1 MDNTNEHTPLKAS
14 SGIPAA
20 ENNVHSNYRK
30 ITGNLPTKIYI
41 ASGIMLLVAITAI
54 AINPRLNEDS
64 LMSIYPMEGKK
75 LHNKCKSNP
84 NYSKETLKTAYE
96 MPFAALFEDTRGEK
110 KFEASSVT
118 NVNGTFYA
126 ICDNSWSISK
136 FASSLTAFSEQ
147 NTMIGDPNRE
157 DEDSG
162 YEAIF
167 HHSDVFYVIRES
179 VKHTNETEGESCY
192 HAIIEELI
200 VNPDGDDY
208 EIKDQCRCEYEFEG
222 DR

>member
-1 MDNTNEHTPLKAS
+1 MDNMNESTPLKAS
-14 SGIPAA
+14 SAIPAA
-20 ENNVHSNYRK
+20 ENNVHNNRK
-30 ITGNLPTKIYI
+30 IARKLPTKIYV
-41 ASGIMLLVAITAI
+41 ASAIMLLVAVTAI

-75 LHNKCKSNP
+75 SHKKCKSNP
-84 NYSKETLKTAYE
+84 RYSMETLKTAYE

-147 NTMIGDPNRE
+147 NIMIGDPNRE
-157 DEDSG
+157 EEDSG

-179 VKHTNETEGESCY
+179 VKHTNDTEDETCY

-200 VNPDGDDY
+200 VNPDGNDY